1 MKFNIKKHCI
11 FEFQQIRIFLNMN
24 IPKSVNPRIVI
35 IGGGFAGIAL
45 ARKLKNKNVQVVLLD
60 KHNYHNFQ
68 PLLYQVATGGLEAG
82 SIAYP
87 IRKVIQEYNDFYF
100 RLTSVEE
107 IDTKNQKVIAEI
119 GELSYDYL
127 IIATGSKT
135 NYFGNKEIERNS
147 MGMKTIPQSLNI
159 RSLILENFEQ
169 AVLTTDVAERN
180 SLINFVL
187 VGGGPTGV
195 ELAGALAEM
204 KKAILQKDY
213 PDLDID
219 KMEINLIQSGDRILN
234 TMSEKSSIAAEK
246 FLDNL
251 GVKIWKNVRVTNYD
265 GRTIITNSDL
275 TFETATVIW
284 TAGVQGALVAGLDAK
299 SLVARVERIRVNQYC
314 QVVGYDNIFAVGD
327 IAAMVTE
334 SFPEGHPMMAQPAM
348 QQGKLL
354 GENII
359 KLIRKQPMEAFK
371 YNDKGS
377 MATIGRNKAVVDLP
391 KYHFSGVFAWFVWM
405 FVHLFSLI
413 GFKNRAVVFLNWV
426 YNYIRFDR
434 EGRLII
440 RPFKKKSFTTFTSD
454 EV

>member
-1 MKFNIKKHCI
+1 
-11 FEFQQIRIFLNMN
+11 MN
-24 IPKSVNPRIVI
+24 IPQLSIPRVVI
-35 IGGGFAGIAL
+35 IGAGFGGLAL
-45 ARKLKNKNVQVVLLD
+45 AKKLRNKNLQVVLLD

-87 IRKVIQEYNDFYF
+87 IRKVIQEYKDFYF
-100 RLTSVEE
+100 RLTSVKE
-107 IDTKNQKVIAEI
+107 IDTVNQKVIAEI
-119 GELSYDYL
+119 GDLHYDYL
-127 IIATGSKT
+127 VIATGSKT
-135 NYFGNKEIERNS
+135 NFFGNKEIERNVMS
-147 MGMKTIPQSLNI
+147 MKTIPQSLNI

-169 AVLTTDVAERN
+169 AVLTKDEADRN

-187 VGGGPTGV
+187 VGAGPTGV

-213 PDLDID
+213 PDLDIS
-219 KMEINLIQSGDRILN
+219 KMEINLVQSGDRVLN
-234 TMSEKSSIAAEK
+234 TMSEKSSLAAEK
-246 FLDNL
+246 FLNNL
-251 GVKIWKNVRVTNYD
+251 GVTIWKNVRVTNYD
-265 GRTIITNSDL
+265 GRTITTNSDL

-284 TAGVQGALVAGLDAK
+284 TAGVQGAIVHGLDAK
-299 SLVARVERIRVNQYC
+299 SLVERAERIRVNPFN
-314 QVVGYDNIFAVGD
+314 QVIGYKNIFALGD
-327 IAAMVTE
+327 IAYME
-334 SFPEGHPMMAQPAM
+334 SEKYPQGHPMMAQPAM
-348 QQGKLL
+348 QQGDLL
-354 GENII
+354 AENLVKCINN
-359 KLIRKQPMEAFK
+359 KPMKPFE

-377 MATIGRNKAVVDLP
+377 MATIGRNLAVVDLP
-391 KYHFSGVFAWFVWM
+391 HYHFSGVFAWFVWM

-434 EGRLII
+434 EGRLIV

>member
-1 MKFNIKKHCI
+1 
-11 FEFQQIRIFLNMN
+11 MN
-24 IPKSVNPRIVI
+24 IPQSTKKRIVI

-45 ARKLKNKNVQVVLLD
+45 AKKLRNKNVQVVLLD
-60 KHNYHNFQ
+60 KHNYHTFQ

-87 IRKVIQEYNDFYF
+87 IRKVIQEYKDFYF
-100 RLTSVEE
+100 RLTTVKE
-107 IDTKNQKVIAEI
+107 IDTENRKIISEI
-119 GELSYDYL
+119 GDLHYDYL
-127 IIATGSKT
+127 VIATGSKT

-147 MGMKTIPQSLNI
+147 MSMKTIPQSLNI

-169 AVLTTDVAERN
+169 AVLTKDVNESNA
-180 SLINFVL
+180 LTNFVL
-187 VGGGPTGV
+187 VGAGPTGV

-213 PDLDID
+213 PDLDIS
-219 KMEINLIQSGDRILN
+219 KMQINLIQSNDRVLN
-234 TMSEKSSIAAEK
+234 TMSEKSSQAAEK
-246 FLDNL
+246 FLLDL

-265 GRTIITNSDL
+265 GRTITTNSDL

-284 TAGVQGALVAGLDAK
+284 TAGVQGAAVFGLPAS
-299 SLVARVERIRVNQYC
+299 SLVDRVARIRVNEFN
-314 QVVGYDNIFAVGD
+314 QVRGFENIFAIGD
-327 IAAMVTE
+327 IASME
-334 SFPEGHPMMAQPAM
+334 SEKFPQGHPMMAQPAM

-354 GENII
+354 GENLVQLLSGRIM
-359 KLIRKQPMEAFK
+359 KPFE

-377 MATIGRNKAVVDLP
+377 MATIGRNLAVVDLP
-391 KYHFSGVFAWFVWM
+391 HYHFTGVFAWFVWM

-413 GFKNRAVVFLNWV
+413 GFKNKAVVFLNWV

-440 RPFKKKSFTTFTSD
+440 RPYKKKSFITFTSD

>member
-1 MKFNIKKHCI
+1 
-11 FEFQQIRIFLNMN
+11 MN
-24 IPKSVNPRIVI
+24 IPQTTLPRIVI
-35 IGGGFAGIAL
+35 IGGGFAGIAI
-45 ARKLKNKNVQVVLLD
+45 AKKLRNKKLQVVLLD
-60 KHNYHNFQ
+60 KHNYHTFQ

-87 IRKVIQEYNDFYF
+87 IRKVIQEYKDFYF
-100 RLTSVEE
+100 RLTSVKE
-107 IDTKNQKVIAEI
+107 IDTQNQKIISEI
-119 GELSYDYL
+119 GELHYDYL
-127 IIATGSKT
+127 VIATGSKT

-147 MGMKTIPQSLNI
+147 MAMKTIPQSLNI

-169 AVLTTDVAERN
+169 AVLTKDPADKN

-187 VGGGPTGV
+187 VGAGPTGV

-213 PDLDID
+213 PDLDVS

-234 TMSEKSSIAAEK
+234 TMSEKSSKAAEE
-246 FLDNL
+246 FLLSL

-265 GRTIITNSDL
+265 GRTITTNSNL
-275 TFETATVIW
+275 TFDTATLIW
-284 TAGVQGALVAGLDAK
+284 TAGVQGAAIAGLDAK
-299 SLVARVERIRVNQYC
+299 SLVQKVERIRVNQYN
-314 QVVGYDNIFAVGD
+314 QVVGHNNIFAIGD
-327 IAAMVTE
+327 IASMETDKY
-334 SFPEGHPMMAQPAM
+334 PQGHPMMAQPAL
-348 QQGKLL
+348 QQGELL

-359 KLIRKQPMEAFK
+359 KLMQNKPLKPFQ
-371 YNDKGS
+371 YHDKGS

-440 RPFKKKSFTTFTSD
+440 RPYKKKSFVTFTSD